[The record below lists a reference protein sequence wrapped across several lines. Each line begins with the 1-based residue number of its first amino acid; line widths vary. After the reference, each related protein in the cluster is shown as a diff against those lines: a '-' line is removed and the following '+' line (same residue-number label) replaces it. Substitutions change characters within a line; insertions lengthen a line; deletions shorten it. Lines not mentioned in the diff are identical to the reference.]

1 MPINPFTLDKIEPLI
16 IKQVDHRI
24 VDRIVHEVKGAEL
37 SKDKNNSN
45 NNFNEERQQKAA
57 EEFSTLLSKFNIRV
71 EFKLHKNKVKL
82 KMYDKN
88 NNEIFDSEVD
98 DVEDLLLK
106 VRKST
111 GNFIDLK
118 G

>member
-1 MPINPFTLDKIEPLI
+1 MSINPFTLDKIEPLI
-16 IKQVDHRI
+16 IKQVEQRI

-37 SKDKNNSN
+37 SKDKNSSN
-45 NNFNEERQQKAA
+45 KNFNEQRQQKAA
-57 EEFSTLLSKFNIRV
+57 EEFTALLSRFNIKV
-71 EFKLHKNKVKL
+71 EYRLHKNKVKL
-82 KMYDKN
+82 KMYDKD
-88 NNEIFDSEVD
+88 NNEIYDSEVD

-106 VRKST
+106 VRRTT